1 MFTADHL
8 ISTYTRAQA
17 IADGV
22 LMDVS
27 ETAREAGFRWPVA
40 MTAASYE
47 DTVAWSTAD
56 SRRQTW
62 QDESGRLWDVLTM
75 AKLAARA
82 AAIHDE
88 DTRVFGVLRVPR
100 GGRGVRPRL
109 AQLVLR
115 LGPGDLGEPV
125 LTIMLQ
131 GED

>member
-1 MFTADHL
+1 MFDNNDTIH
-8 ISTYTRAQA
+8 TYTRAEA
-17 IADGV
+17 IRDGV
-22 LMDVS
+22 LVDVS

-40 MTAASYE
+40 LTRGAHE
-47 DTVAWSTAD
+47 DAVAWNAAD

-75 AKLAARA
+75 AKLTARA
-82 AAIHDE
+82 AAIHGE
-88 DTRVFGVLRVPR
+88 DARMFGVLRVPR

-109 AQLVLR
+109 ARLVLR

-125 LTIMLQ
+125 LTITLP